1 MRQNATASPH
11 AEAKLARHV
20 WWPNI
25 TGSVGWINA
34 YGNATDSGT
43 SALYWLNEGET
54 ASQLTGDRPG
64 SLDIAINASRSSA
77 IYNGSKMQA
86 SALQTLACIRF

>member
-1 MRQNATASPH
+1 MFGH
-11 AEAKLARHV
+11 K
-20 WWPNI
+20 PNI

-54 ASQLTGDRPG
+54 ASQLTGERPG

-77 IYNGSKMQA
+77 IYNGTKLQPL
-86 SALQTLACIRF
+86 ALQTLACIRI